1 LPKKSIKKIFIIP
14 IFLPHQG
21 CSHRCVFCQ
30 QQTITN
36 YRGKQPTDDEIKNTI
51 ELAIRSKQFSDKRS
65 KEVAFF
71 GGTFTSLP
79 ISSMTKML
87 GAVKPYI
94 EKGIIQS
101 IRLSTRPDS
110 LSEDKLNI
118 LKSFNVSTVELGV
131 QSMDDG
137 VLLLSNR
144 GHTSQ
149 DTINAFKMLKRRGF
163 AVGAQLM
170 PGLPGDSKEIFMN
183 TIDKVIGLRPD
194 MVRLYPTL
202 VIRGTKLAKW
212 YKQGR
217 YTPMELNDTINLC
230 KEACIQLENAGIPV
244 IRIGLMSS
252 PSLLEE
258 GEIIAGPWHPSLGFL
273 IRSAIHL
280 EKIRPYL
287 PAVGETKTILLHAPH
302 KEIPLLV
309 GYKRSGMR
317 YIETITGSVI
327 KDIIPDD
334 TIPCGEV
341 AVTVL

>member
-1 LPKKSIKKIFIIP
+1 LPKKRIRKNFIIP

-21 CSHRCVFCQ
+21 CPHKCVFCQ

-36 YRGKQPTDDEIKNTI
+36 YQGKQPTVDEIKNTI
-51 ELAIRSKQFSDKRS
+51 ELALRSKRFSTKKS

-71 GGTFTSLP
+71 GGTFTSLS
-79 ISSMTKML
+79 ISSMTNML

-94 EKGIIQS
+94 EKGVIQS

-110 LSEDKLNI
+110 LSEDKLSI
-118 LKSFNVSTVELGV
+118 LASFSVSTVELGV
-131 QSMDDG
+131 QSMDDR
-137 VLLLSNR
+137 VLLLSER

-149 DTINAFKMLKRRGF
+149 DTINAFKILKSKGF
-163 AVGAQLM
+163 TVGAQLM
-170 PGLPGDSKEIFMN
+170 PGLPGDTKEIFMS
-183 TIDKVIGLRPD
+183 TIDKVISLRPA
-194 MVRLYPTL
+194 MVRLYPAL
-202 VIRGTKLAKW
+202 VIRGTKLAQW

-217 YTPMELNDTINLC
+217 YTPMDLKDTINLC

-252 PSLLEE
+252 PSLLKK

-273 IRSAIHL
+273 VRSAIHL

-287 PAVGETKTILLHAPH
+287 PADGETKAILLHAPH

-309 GYKRSGMR
+309 GYKKNGMR
-317 YIETITGSVI
+317 HIETITGSVI

-334 TIPCGEV
+334 TIPCGKV